1 MTPVPGADPPALDVA
16 ARLLGP
22 RARRDVP
29 LGPLTTYRVGGPAAL
44 LVAAASPDDLTAV
57 ASAVAA
63 TGVPTLVVGKGS
75 NLLVADAGFRGVAVT
90 LGEGFAGVTVAGTVV
105 SAGGA
110 ASLPVVARRSVRAGL
125 TGFEWAVG
133 VPGSIGGAVRMNAGG
148 HGSDM
153 AASLTHVRLVDLA
166 TGRDERVAAADLDL
180 AYRHSNV
187 GPAQVVVEA
196 TLGLAAADRDVGE
209 KTISE
214 IVSWRRANQPGGQN
228 AGSVFT
234 NPPGDSAGR
243 LIDAAGCKGL
253 RVGTAEVST
262 KHANFFQAD
271 AGGSADDVVAL
282 MLEVRRRVFAD
293 SGVDLHA
300 ETRLVGFDDPVP
312 RPEVEG

>member
-1 MTPVPGADPPALDVA
+1 MTPSPDGDPAALDVA
-16 ARLLGP
+16 ARLLGD

-44 LVAAASPDDLTAV
+44 FVAAASADDLVAV
-57 ASAVAA
+57 AAAVAA

-75 NLLVADAGFRGVAVT
+75 NLLVADAGFPGVAVT
-90 LGEGFAGVTVAGTVV
+90 LGEGFARVAVAGTVV

-110 ASLPVVARRSVRAGL
+110 ASLPVVARQSVRAGL

-153 AASLTHVRLVDLA
+153 AATLTHVRLVDLT

-196 TLGLAAADRDVGE
+196 ALGLAAGDREVGE
-209 KTISE
+209 KAISE
-214 IVSWRRANQPGGQN
+214 IVAWRRAHQPGGQN

-253 RVGTAEVST
+253 RVGSAEVST

-282 MLEVRRRVFAD
+282 MREVRRRVLD
-293 SGVDLHA
+293 RTGVDLRA
-300 ETRLVGFDDPVP
+300 ETRLVGFDDPLP
-312 RPEVEG
+312 RPQVEG